1 MVQAALTGQGL
12 VLARSSLIAESLANG
27 DLIEVLPQ
35 YRMDSPMAYWL
46 IVGPR
51 SDLRPEIKAFC
62 EWLQSQA
69 AVTRETIGEVQDPD
83 TVDYID

>member
-27 DLIEVLPQ
+27 DLVEVLPRH
-35 YRMDSPMAYWL
+35 RMDSPMSYWL

-51 SDLRPEIKAFC
+51 STQRSEIQAFRD
-62 EWLQSQA
+62 WLESQA
-69 AVTRETIGEVQDPD
+69 AITRQTIGEVPDPD
-83 TVDYID
+83 TLDHMD